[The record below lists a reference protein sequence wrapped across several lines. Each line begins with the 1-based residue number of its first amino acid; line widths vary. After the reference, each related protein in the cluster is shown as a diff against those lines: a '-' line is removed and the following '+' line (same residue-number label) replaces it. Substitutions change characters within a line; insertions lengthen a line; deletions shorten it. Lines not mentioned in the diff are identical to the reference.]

1 MVKIETKVQHV
12 FLSIVLN
19 KNVGLSS
26 FGFKLGDFLVVS
38 VDFGPW
44 FNVIETLEKKDIM
57 DETKNTSNTLPPFLM
72 KTYEMVDDPSTDSIV
87 SWSSSNKSFVVWN
100 PPEFARDLL
109 PRFFKHNNFSSFIR
123 QLNTYG
129 FRKIDPEQWE
139 FANEDF
145 VRGQPHLLKNIHR
158 RKPIHSHSAQN
169 LQNQQGQGGAS
180 CALTDAERQ
189 ALTEKINRLSHD
201 KESLILQLERHKEE
215 RNVLESQINFLKERL
230 RRAEQCQHEMVSYV
244 AQILEKPSL
253 ALCLHQQLQTHE
265 RKRRLPRADYLYDEV
280 SMEDSQIEGTPSMTR
295 ELVSNMESLD
305 LLESSLALWENIA
318 SDVNEACIQ
327 DRSSLEF
334 SETTCCPAS
343 PTISNIEL
351 SLDIQSDFS
360 KIDRNLKSV
369 PSVVPEIDSSKEQ
382 VIGTTVTTT
391 ATPAAGT
398 NDVFWQQFLTDTP
411 GSIGHA

>member
-1 MVKIETKVQHV
+1 
-12 FLSIVLN
+12 
-19 KNVGLSS
+19 
-26 FGFKLGDFLVVS
+26 
-38 VDFGPW
+38 
-44 FNVIETLEKKDIM
+44 M

-72 KTYEMVDDPSTDSIV
+72 KTYEMVDDPITDSIV

-123 QLNTYG
+123 QLNTYVIGLLFGQG

-145 VRGQPHLLKNIHR
+145 VRGQLHLLKNVHR

-169 LQNQQGQGGAS
+169 LQNQHGQGGAS
-180 CALTDAERQ
+180 CALTDVERQ
-189 ALTEKINRLSHD
+189 ALTQKIDRLSHD

-215 RNVLESQINFLKERL
+215 RHVMESQMHVLKERL
-230 RRAEQCQHEMVSYV
+230 QRAEQCQHEMVSFV

-265 RKRRLPRADYLYDEV
+265 RKRRLPRANHMYDEA
-280 SMEDSQIEGTPSMTR
+280 SMDQIEGSPSMTR
-295 ELVSNMESLD
+295 ELALNMESLD
-305 LLESSLALWENIA
+305 LLESSLALWENIV
-318 SDVNEACIQ
+318 SDGNEACIQ
-327 DRSSLEF
+327 DRPSFEF
-334 SETTCCPAS
+334 SEIICCPAS

-360 KIDRNLKSV
+360 KIDQNSKTV
-369 PSVVPEIDSSKEQ
+369 PSVLPEVGSSNEQ
-382 VIGTTVTTT
+382 VIGTMVTTT
-391 ATPAAGT
+391 ATTAAST
-398 NDVFWQQFLTDTP
+398 NDVFWQQFLTETP
-411 GSIGHA
+411 G